1 MSTFRTYLYLELLL
15 WIYLGCWNTT
25 LPLIIVQRGSLFEL
39 AVYET
44 ALAFAAIISML
55 CFAPRVESMR
65 RSTALKAGCIVIL
78 FASALRYLFA
88 SNWYSLDALI
98 LIDVI
103 AVAAFGVVQPLFGI
117 YPAETV
123 DKHQTSAAFRIR
135 RIVVTVG
142 RVVGPLLAGIV
153 IAVYSLDISLLFSSI
168 LGLVAVVIAMALPI
182 SEAPTKPR
190 STSHRINDIFLGLKI
205 KCILPP
211 EQFLTCS
218 GLLLGLTV
226 TAIVPMLVPTLIH
239 TRNLAEGSAG
249 LLNAVFASGAIAGLL
264 ILSPIIAKRQNQRKK
279 YLGCWSLLTFSLC
292 ATTQSDEVWL
302 LIPWLFFAGAASA
315 CITLIGMDKR
325 VVSIPSGAR
334 VRLMASTLVISQLGS
349 SVSFVMTGA
358 IMSKFGTA
366 SLVWLYLGV
375 FAVIVLYSMRS
386 KEVWQFLEND
396 AEVELYYQN
405 KHPKLA
411 AVMAT

>member
-1 MSTFRTYLYLELLL
+1 
-15 WIYLGCWNTT
+15 
-25 LPLIIVQRGSLFEL
+25 
-39 AVYET
+39 
-44 ALAFAAIISML
+44 
-55 CFAPRVESMR
+55 
-65 RSTALKAGCIVIL
+65 
-78 FASALRYLFA
+78 
-88 SNWYSLDALI
+88 
-98 LIDVI
+98 
-103 AVAAFGVVQPLFGI
+103 
-117 YPAETV
+117 
-123 DKHQTSAAFRIR
+123 
-135 RIVVTVG
+135 
-142 RVVGPLLAGIV
+142 
-153 IAVYSLDISLLFSSI
+153 
-168 LGLVAVVIAMALPI
+168 
-182 SEAPTKPR
+182 
-190 STSHRINDIFLGLKI
+190 
-205 KCILPP
+205 
-211 EQFLTCS
+211 
-218 GLLLGLTV
+218 LTV

-325 VVSIPSGAR
+325 VMSIPSGAR

-349 SVSFVMTGA
+349 SVSFVITGA

>member
-1 MSTFRTYLYLELLL
+1 
-15 WIYLGCWNTT
+15 
-25 LPLIIVQRGSLFEL
+25 
-39 AVYET
+39 
-44 ALAFAAIISML
+44 ML

-142 RVVGPLLAGIV
+142 RVAGPLLAGIV

-190 STSHRINDIFLGLKI
+190 STSHRINDMFLGLKL

-226 TAIVPMLVPTLIH
+226 TAIVPMLIPTLIH

-264 ILSPIIAKRQNQRKK
+264 ILSPIIAKRHNQRKK

-375 FAVIVLYSMRS
+375 FAVIFLYSMRS